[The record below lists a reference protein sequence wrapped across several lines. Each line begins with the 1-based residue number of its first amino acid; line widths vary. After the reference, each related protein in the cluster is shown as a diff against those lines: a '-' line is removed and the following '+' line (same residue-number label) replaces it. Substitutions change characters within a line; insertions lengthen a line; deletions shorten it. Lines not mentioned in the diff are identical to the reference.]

1 MLNVLKVTDHPKITN
16 LSSFTHSHV
25 FPNLYVCVFFNVAY
39 CFVHTIKVTKVVLD
53 CVDTQ
58 VENDT
63 LAKTILLSAITP
75 AASKS
80 PNWFKTVYGPNYK
93 PAE

>member
-1 MLNVLKVTDHPKITN
+1 M
-16 LSSFTHSHV
+16 
-25 FPNLYVCVFFNVAY
+25 CFFLNVAY

-53 CVDTQ
+53 PIDLNCVDTQ